1 MVEVTGIKDSI
12 FSTED
17 LSNFI
22 AANVSKEKFFSCRD
36 NVKDYFSLGENHS
49 ILAYNSQSMEILGA
63 LMVRKINKG
72 HKIYYEGS
80 TLLVKNP
87 KVNFHLATI
96 LIKYLSDLNFPFV
109 GASPTHEIKPIY
121 ASFGFVFHK
130 IYRVIYV
137 SNNAPIVKDRSARF
151 LLKIAQRNFLKIEF
165 GYNIIEINEEK
176 DLNIYLN
183 PEEKTYVNNRF
194 IKNKN
199 YIYKIDCIR
208 NLEKEFYVIVVYRI
222 DMLQNQ
228 EFHRLVSIRPSV
240 QVSGSELMETL
251 RYFIKVRN
259 IFCLDYF
266 TSSNDLFSC
275 FRKHGF
281 VSSMV
286 DDVPVKL
293 PVFSDDCNS
302 VDFSYTIVSNLR
314 QNYESYNFEKG
325 DIDLDRPKRNLN

>member
-1 MVEVTGIKDSI
+1 MVEVTGINDLI
-12 FSTED
+12 FSAED

-22 AANVSKEKFFSCRD
+22 SANVSKEKFFSCQN

-49 ILAYNSQSMEILGA
+49 ILAYNSESMEILAA

-72 HKIYYEGS
+72 HWIYYEGS
-80 TLLVKNP
+80 TLIVKNP
-87 KVNFHLATI
+87 KVNFHLANI

-109 GASPTHEIKPIY
+109 GASPTQEIKPMY
-121 ASFGFVFHK
+121 ASFGFGFHK

-137 SNNAPIVKDRSARF
+137 SYNAPIVRDRSAKF
-151 LLKIAQRNFLKIEF
+151 LLKIAQRNDLKVEF
-165 GYNIIEINEEK
+165 GYSIIEINEEK
-176 DLNIYLN
+176 DLNNYLN
-183 PEEKTYVNNRF
+183 LEEKIYINNRF

-199 YIYKIDCIR
+199 YNYKIDCIR
-208 NLEKEFYVIVVYRI
+208 NLEKEFYVIVVYRVE
-222 DMLQNQ
+222 MLQNQ
-228 EFHRLVSIRPSV
+228 EFHRLVSIRPSD
-240 QVSGSELMETL
+240 QVSGSELMDTI

-266 TSSNDLFSC
+266 TSSNDLFSY

-281 VSSMV
+281 VSSMM

-293 PVFSDDCNS
+293 PVFTDDCNS

-314 QNYESYNFEKG
+314 QNYEYYNFEKG
-325 DIDLDRPKRNLN
+325 DIDLDRPKLNLN